1 MDGLS
6 ICRAALNL
14 SAAELWAG
22 AEPWQI
28 GAALT
33 AGALAFLL
41 AGAWLARWARF
52 R

>member
-1 MDGLS
+1 MLEGLS
-6 ICRAALNL
+6 LCRAALNL

-41 AGAWLARWARF
+41 AGWAMGR

>member
-1 MDGLS
+1 MTGLS
-6 ICRAALNL
+6 LCRAALNL

-28 GAALT
+28 GAVLT

-41 AGAWLARWARF
+41 AGWAMGR